1 MLLEVLYR
9 MININ
14 YFFSEHWSVWNILL
28 TVNTVPLRPFV
39 GDVDRFVG
47 DFGNGSDFS
56 SASSFPISR
65 FSSSSFF
72 SVSSSAFS
80 FSSGSGLSS
89 VFVSAASVVSS
100 SSAFSFSPSSF
111 FSS

>member
-1 MLLEVLYR
+1 MYRRIIIKVYVKIFMLE
-9 MININ
+9 IF
-14 YFFSEHWSVWNILL
+14 YFLL
-28 TVNTVPLRPFV
+28 IQVPLRPFV

-56 SASSFPISR
+56 SASSFPISL
-65 FSSSSFF
+65 FSSPSFF

-89 VFVSAASVVSS
+89 VFVSAASADSS
-100 SSAFSFSPSSF
+100 SSGFSFSPSSF